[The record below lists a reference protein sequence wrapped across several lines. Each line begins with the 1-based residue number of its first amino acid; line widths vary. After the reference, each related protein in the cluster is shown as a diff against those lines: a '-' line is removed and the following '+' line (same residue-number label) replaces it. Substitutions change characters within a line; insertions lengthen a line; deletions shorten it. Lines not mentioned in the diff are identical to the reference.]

1 MEWFKMQAIWGAAV
15 ERLSD
20 AEAGRFI
27 KALFAYINRDEEYH
41 GGGREEPTTFQALET
56 LRADKEKLEK
66 QRAIDEEKRRALSE
80 KRRAAINKRWA
91 KEANQHTSEYNC
103 IEPDTN
109 ESICIQVN
117 TNCMENKNKS
127 KSKIVS
133 PSEGEKDDG
142 DSAGARG
149 DCLALSDAEIAEAL
163 RQDEQIEAAA
173 RAWGLPCHEGQM
185 ILARNLARQYTLP
198 WLLSAIE
205 TAGGGK
211 AQTWDYVQGILRR
224 YAQDGGPGAPKKGK
238 GSAGKT
244 VSAQAYTQ
252 RPYTEAEMDAMGTD
266 LLAEARARH
275 AAEG

>member
-1 MEWFKMQAIWGAAV
+1 M
-15 ERLSD
+15 
-20 AEAGRFI
+20 
-27 KALFAYINRDEEYH
+27 
-41 GGGREEPTTFQALET
+41 
-56 LRADKEKLEK
+56 
-66 QRAIDEEKRRALSE
+66 
-80 KRRAAINKRWA
+80 
-91 KEANQHTSEYNC
+91 
-103 IEPDTN
+103 
-109 ESICIQVN
+109 
-117 TNCMENKNKS
+117 
-127 KSKIVS
+127 
-133 PSEGEKDDG
+133 DDG

-149 DCLALSDAEIAEAL
+149 DCLSLTEGEIAEAL
-163 RQDEQIEAAA
+163 RRDEQIEAAA

-211 AQTWDYVQGILRR
+211 AQTWDYLQGILRR

-238 GSAGKT
+238 ASAGKT